1 MDSSLGDAGWGAT
14 MRAASGREESES
26 DWMAMVRKRLGTMQ
40 RASYRRWPGRARH
53 PWTDPPTRRLPTR
66 AGARARTAARVGLTQ
81 FQRAAV
87 GAGDGLG
94 QRQPQAHAAGA
105 GAGVIQ
111 AAEGPQCLAAALGRD
126 ARPVVGHVQHRVA
139 PPVQADVDRGA
150 PWFSALPI
158 RLSSRRPSATA
169 SACTTRAGSSAPCS
183 RMSVPAP
190 CQARTRSP
198 SQSCSAMDAYR

>member
-40 RASYRRWPGRARH
+40 RASYRRWPGRARRPQASPLGGVRQGQAH
-53 PWTDPPTRRLPTR
+53 
-66 AGARARTAARVGLTQ
+66 AHAQAARLGLQQ

-94 QRQPQAHAAGA
+94 QRQPQAHATGA
-105 GAGVIQ
+105 GAGVVQ
-111 AAEGPQCLAAALGRD
+111 AAEGPQGLAAALGRD
-126 ARPVVGHVQHRVA
+126 ARPWSATSSTAWRPSWCRVTSTG
-139 PPVQADVDRGA
+139 GA